1 MRTVLETYLA
11 VASIGGRL
19 GIAGDKLRM
28 LLPADCPPELKD
40 AIRQKKAALLAL
52 LRLDFLIVR
61 SDTLSA
67 TVFWTPN
74 EETKESLVVAGTAPG
89 SIYTA
94 AELDILVHRRLTVG
108 ELPLIHTA
116 KQRFSGKL
124 REP

>member
-1 MRTVLETYLA
+1 MKTVLETFLA

-19 GIAGDKLRM
+19 GIAGDRLRM

-40 AIRQKKAALLAL
+40 AIRQKKAALLDL

-67 TVFWTPN
+67 TIFWTPN
-74 EETKESLVVAGTAPG
+74 EDTKGSLVVAGAAPG

-94 AELDILVHRRLTVG
+94 AELEILVHRRLTVG
-108 ELPLIHTA
+108 ELTLIHAA
-116 KQRFSGKL
+116 KQRFSGRL
-124 REP
+124 SEP